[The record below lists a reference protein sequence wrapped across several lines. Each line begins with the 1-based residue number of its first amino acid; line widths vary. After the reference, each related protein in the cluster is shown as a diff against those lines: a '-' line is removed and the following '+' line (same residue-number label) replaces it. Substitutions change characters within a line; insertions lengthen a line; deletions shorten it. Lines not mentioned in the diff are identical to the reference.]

1 MTDTS
6 RRRSLIIA
14 DDHEHVGESLR
25 ALLAPDYDVLEIVGN
40 GSAVVDTAERLKPDA
55 VLLDLWLPGRNGLDV
70 LSDLRKALPEV
81 RVVILTMHADVVVAV
96 EAMNRGAQGYLLK
109 DSGYAELNGALKEV
123 FAGKAYLSPRVTG
136 EAATTI
142 YRDRAMR

>member
-1 MTDTS
+1 MTDP
-6 RRRSLIIA
+6 RRHSLLIA
-14 DDHEHVGESLR
+14 DDHEHVGASLK
-25 ALLAPDYDVLEIVGN
+25 ALLAPDYDVVAIIPTGD
-40 GSAVVDTAERLKPDA
+40 AVVDATRRLHPDA

-70 LSDLRKALPEV
+70 LTDLRKELPGV

-109 DSGYAELNGALKEV
+109 DSGYAELHGALKEI
-123 FAGKAYLSPRVTG
+123 FDGKTYLTPRVTG

-142 YRDRAMR
+142 YRDRAVH